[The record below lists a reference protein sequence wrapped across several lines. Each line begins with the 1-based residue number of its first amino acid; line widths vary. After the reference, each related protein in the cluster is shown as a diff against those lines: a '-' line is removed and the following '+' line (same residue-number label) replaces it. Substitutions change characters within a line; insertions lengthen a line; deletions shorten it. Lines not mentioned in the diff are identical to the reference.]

1 MAGFPCYNMTDRS
14 YMGIKPLQ
22 KIKYKKINCNRNGG
36 EYAKYKKYLH
46 KSI

>member
-1 MAGFPCYNMTDRS
+1 MAGVPCYNMTDRS

-22 KIKYKKINCNRNGG
+22 KINCNRNGG
-36 EYAKYKKYLH
+36 EYAKYKKYLN